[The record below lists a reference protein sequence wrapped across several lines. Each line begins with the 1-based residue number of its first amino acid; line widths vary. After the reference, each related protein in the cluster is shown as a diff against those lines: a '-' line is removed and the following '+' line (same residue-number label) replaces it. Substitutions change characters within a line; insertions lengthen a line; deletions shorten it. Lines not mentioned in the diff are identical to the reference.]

1 MERTKR
7 AKGEPA
13 NGPVSLR
20 LPRDL
25 LRRAR
30 RYAERRHLQLASALR
45 TIVSDHLDELE
56 EDEHLTRA
64 ERWQRDQAWAT
75 ARSIIDGTAQEVSW
89 EELRRELLER
99 AQQRRTRRSRR

>member
-1 MERTKR
+1 MQRTKR
-7 AKGEPA
+7 PKGESA
-13 NGPVSLR
+13 NAPVSLR
-20 LPRDL
+20 LPPDL

-30 RYAERRHLQLASALR
+30 RYAESRHLQLASALR

-75 ARSIIDGTAQEVSW
+75 AQSIIAGTAREASW
-89 EELRRELLER
+89 DELRRVHEEALER
-99 AQQRRTRRSRR
+99 LRQRRSRR